1 MDFFGNKYIEGQ
13 RKGEKM
19 KAFFEEYGF
28 IVLSAIV
35 VLILIGMATPIGD
48 VIEESA
54 ERIVTSLTEAAE
66 SKIPE

>member
-1 MDFFGNKYIEGQ
+1 
-13 RKGEKM
+13 M

-35 VLILIGMATPIGD
+35 VLLLIGMASPVGD
-48 VIEESA
+48 KIKTSA
-54 ERIVTSLTEAAE
+54 EGIVDTLTDAAE

>member
-1 MDFFGNKYIEGQ
+1 
-13 RKGEKM
+13 M

-54 ERIVTSLTEAAE
+54 EGIVTSLTEAAE

>member
-1 MDFFGNKYIEGQ
+1 
-13 RKGEKM
+13 M

-35 VLILIGMATPIGD
+35 VLLLIAMTSPLGD
-48 VIEESA
+48 TIQESA
-54 ERIVTSLTEAAE
+54 EGIVKGLTETAE